1 MGDLAEVAF
10 VRDEFE
16 AEMIRVLLDGHG
28 IPSIQ
33 EQVTPSGPQVGY
45 GLMNPGGGAR
55 RVMVHAERAE
65 RARVLIEAAMA
76 EAPGPEPVNAE
87 SGRSRKGTRPTQ
99 LRADR
104 RLRPSLLLVVRG
116 ACPGLR
122 RLDALSRPLRP
133 AQTVTGPRTIS
144 RR

>member
-10 VRDEFE
+10 VGDEFE

-65 RARVLIEAAMA
+65 RARLLIEAAMA
-76 EAPGPEPVNAE
+76 EAPLPETVNAE
-87 SGRSRKGTRPTQ
+87 YLEEAEKGR
-99 LRADR
+99 
-104 RLRPSLLLVVRG
+104 
-116 ACPGLR
+116 
-122 RLDALSRPLRP
+122 
-133 AQTVTGPRTIS
+133 GPRNYGLIGGYARAFFWS
-144 RR
+144 FAAFALVFGVWMLFRVL